1 MQISRLFRLL
11 YILLERERVPAPEL
25 AQTLEV
31 SVRTIYRDVQ
41 TLSEAGIPVYAER
54 GRDGGVAILP
64 TFRLNKSMV
73 SAAEKQDMLAALQ
86 AFSSTG
92 ASDRETLGKLSAFFG
107 GRQADWVR
115 IDFADWSGTRDG
127 LIPVLKAA
135 ILNRRMLAFD
145 YYNSGGVC
153 APREVCPIRL
163 WFKSSA
169 WYLLAYCMHRRAMR
183 TFKLT
188 RIKRLHVVPG
198 EFPAEALACAA
209 VEPADIQPNTPPV
222 RFILRIDAEMA
233 FRIYDDFEEEQLSRT
248 EDGGFL
254 VQTEFMPGEWLISFI
269 LSYGAHA
276 KVVKPK
282 ALADAVC
289 RELEKMSALYKT

>member
-153 APREVCPIRL
+153 APREVCPVRL

-169 WYLLAYCMHRRAMR
+169 WYLLAYCMQKRAMR

-188 RIKRLHVVPG
+188 RIKRLRAIDG
-198 EFPAEALACAA
+198 AFPDEALTCAA
-209 VEPADIQPNTPPV
+209 IEPPNIEPDTPPI
-222 RFILRIDAEMA
+222 RFTLRIDAGLA
-233 FRIYDDFEEEQLSRT
+233 FRVYDDFEEKQIAQTAEG
-248 EDGGFL
+248 DFL
-254 VQTEFMPGEWLISFI
+254 VRAAFMPGEWLISFI

-276 KVVKPK
+276 RVIEPK
-282 ALADAVC
+282 ALADAVSC
-289 RELEKMSALYKT
+289 ELEKMSAQYKT

>member
-11 YILLERERVPAPEL
+11 YLLLERERIPASEL

-41 TLSEAGIPVYAER
+41 TLGEAGIPVYAER
-54 GRDGGVAILP
+54 GRNGGIAILP
-64 TFRLNKSMV
+64 TFRLNKSML
-73 SAAEKQDMLAALQ
+73 SAGEKQDMLSALQ
-86 AFSSTG
+86 ALASTG

-107 GRQADWVR
+107 GQQADWVR
-115 IDFADWSGTRDG
+115 IDFADWSGTRSG
-127 LIPVLKAA
+127 MLPILKTA
-135 ILNRRMLAFD
+135 ILNRQPLAFD
-145 YYNSGGVC
+145 YYNSCGDC

-169 WYLLAYCMHRRAMR
+169 WYLLAYCMQRRALR

-188 RIKRLHVVPG
+188 RIKRLRSIPG
-198 EFPAEALACAA
+198 EFPDEALAC
-209 VEPADIQPNTPPV
+209 VADET
-222 RFILRIDAEMA
+222 A
-233 FRIYDDFEEEQLSRT
+233 FRVYDDFEEDQLSQA
-248 EDGGFL
+248 ENGDFIAHAA
-254 VQTEFMPGEWLISFI
+254 FMPGEWLISFI
-269 LSYGAHA
+269 LGYGAHA
-276 KVVKPK
+276 KVLEPK

>member
-54 GRDGGVAILP
+54 GRGGGVAILP

-73 SAAEKQDMLAALQ
+73 SAEEKQDMLAALQ
-86 AFSSTG
+86 ALASTG
-92 ASDRETLGKLSAFFG
+92 ASDRDTLGKLSAFFG
-107 GRQADWVR
+107 GGQTDWVR
-115 IDFADWSGTRDG
+115 IDFADWSGARDG
-127 LIPVLKAA
+127 LIPVLKDA

-145 YYNSGGVC
+145 YYNSSGVC
-153 APREVCPIRL
+153 APREVCPVRL

-169 WYLLAYCMHRRAMR
+169 WYLLAYCMEKRALR

-188 RIKRLHVVPG
+188 RIKRLRTIPG
-198 EFPAEALACAA
+198 EFSKEALAYAA
-209 VEPADIQPNTPPV
+209 IEPAEIQPDTPPV
-222 RFILRIDAEMA
+222 RFTLRIDADMA
-233 FRIYDDFEEEQLSRT
+233 FRVYDDFEEEQIT
-248 EDGGFL
+248 QTVDGSFL
-254 VQTEFMPGEWLISFI
+254 VRAAFMPGEWLISFI

-276 KVVKPK
+276 KVIEPK

-289 RELEKMSALYKT
+289 RELEKMSAQYKT

>member
-1 MQISRLFRLL
+1 MSISRLFRLL

-41 TLSEAGIPVYAER
+41 TLSEAGFPVYAER
-54 GRDGGVAILP
+54 GRGGGVAILP

-86 AFSSTG
+86 ALVSTG
-92 ASDRETLGKLSAFFG
+92 ASNRETLGKLSAFFG

-115 IDFADWSGTRDG
+115 IDFADWSGVRGG
-127 LIPVLKAA
+127 LIPVLKDA

-145 YYNSGGVC
+145 YYSSSGVC

-169 WYLLAYCMHRRAMR
+169 WYLLAYCIQKRSMR

-188 RIKRLHVVPG
+188 RIKRLRIIDG
-198 EFPAEALACAA
+198 TFPDEALTCAEI
-209 VEPADIQPNTPPV
+209 EPTDIQSNTPPV
-222 RFILRIDAEMA
+222 RFTLHIDAGMA
-233 FRIYDDFEEEQLSRT
+233 FRVYDDFEEEQIT
-248 EDGGFL
+248 QTADGGFL
-254 VQTEFMPGEWLISFI
+254 VRAAFMPGEWLISFI

-276 KVVKPK
+276 RVVEPK

-289 RELEKMSALYKT
+289 RELEKMSAQYQT

>member
-25 AQTLEV
+25 AQMLEV

-41 TLSEAGIPVYAER
+41 TLSEAGVPVYAER

-73 SAAEKQDMLAALQ
+73 SAAEKQDMFAALQ
-86 AFSSTG
+86 ALASTG
-92 ASDRETLGKLSAFFG
+92 ASNRETLGKLSSFFG

-115 IDFADWSGTRDG
+115 IDFADWSGARDG
-127 LIPVLKAA
+127 LIPVLKDA

-145 YYNSGGVC
+145 YYNSSGVC
-153 APREVCPIRL
+153 APREVCPVRL

-169 WYLLAYCMHRRAMR
+169 WYLLAYCTHRRALR

-188 RIKRLHVVPG
+188 RIKRLRALPG
-198 EFPAEALACAA
+198 EFPAEALSCAA
-209 VEPADIQPNTPPV
+209 VEPTDIQPDTPPV
-222 RFILRIDAEMA
+222 RFTLRIDAGMA
-233 FRIYDDFEEEQLSRT
+233 FRVYDDFEEEQIT
-248 EDGGFL
+248 QTADGGFL
-254 VQTEFMPGEWLISFI
+254 VRAAFIPGEWLISFI

-276 KVVKPK
+276 KVIEPK
-282 ALADAVC
+282 ELADAILG
-289 RELEKMSALYKT
+289 ELEKMSAQYKT

>member
-86 AFSSTG
+86 ALASTG

-115 IDFADWSGTRDG
+115 IDFADWSGARDG
-127 LIPVLKAA
+127 LISVLKAA
-135 ILNRRMLAFD
+135 ILNRQMLAFD
-145 YYNSGGVC
+145 YYNSSGVC
-153 APREVCPIRL
+153 APREVCPVRL

-169 WYLLAYCMHRRAMR
+169 WYLLAYCMQKRAMR

-188 RIKRLHVVPG
+188 RIKRLRVTDG
-198 EFPAEALACAA
+198 AFPAEAAACAEI
-209 VEPADIQPNTPPV
+209 EPMQPESSVPPV
-222 RFILRIDAEMA
+222 RFTLRIDADMA
-233 FRIYDDFEEEQLSRT
+233 FRVYDDFEEEQIAQT
-248 EDGGFL
+248 ADGGFL
-254 VQTEFMPGEWLISFI
+254 VRAAFMPGEWLTAFI

-276 KVVKPK
+276 EVVEPK
-282 ALADAVC
+282 ALADAVR
-289 RELEKMSALYKT
+289 RELKKMSARYQT